1 MKKVCSFF
9 CLILC
14 AIFLCGCSAISID
27 GTLPDSQVDMSPRK
41 ISASSLTNFEEI
53 VSQVTP
59 AVVGISAIYSNVESV
74 GSGVAVAQN
83 GYILTNNHVVEGANN
98 ITVYFAN
105 KTSMSAKLIWNDSA
119 IDLAV
124 IKVEKNMPYLEM
136 GNSKALQPGADVVAI
151 GTPLTLQFKH
161 TTTKG
166 IVSALDRTI
175 EVDNSDGTVSYL
187 QNLIQH
193 DSSINPGNSGG
204 PLINSSG
211 EVVGINTLKVT
222 EAEGLGFAIP
232 IEVAVPVLSK
242 ILQTGKCETPYLGLF
257 GFDAV
262 IAKFYNK
269 TLQTNGV
276 YVLNIDQ
283 SGPAYQAG
291 LREGDVIQK
300 LNGININTM
309 LDLRSSIY
317 NFDIGETITVEYLRN
332 GIKQSA
338 NLILTKRP

>member
-1 MKKVCSFF
+1 
-9 CLILC
+9 
-14 AIFLCGCSAISID
+14 
-27 GTLPDSQVDMSPRK
+27 
-41 ISASSLTNFEEI
+41 
-53 VSQVTP
+53 
-59 AVVGISAIYSNVESV
+59 
-74 GSGVAVAQN
+74 
-83 GYILTNNHVVEGANN
+83 
-98 ITVYFAN
+98 
-105 KTSMSAKLIWNDSA
+105 
-119 IDLAV
+119 
-124 IKVEKNMPYLEM
+124 MPYLEM

-232 IEVAVPVLSK
+232 IEVAVPVLNK

-332 GIKQSA
+332 GIEQSA